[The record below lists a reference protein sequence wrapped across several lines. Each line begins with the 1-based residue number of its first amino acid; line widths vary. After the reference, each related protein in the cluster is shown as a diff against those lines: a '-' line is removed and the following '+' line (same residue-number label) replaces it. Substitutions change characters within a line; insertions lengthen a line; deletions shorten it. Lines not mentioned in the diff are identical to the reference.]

1 VKTVRQQARVPFSAD
16 QMFDLVNDV
25 ESYPRFLPWC
35 QKATIRFANENRV
48 EATLEVG
55 VRGATHR
62 FTTRNS
68 LERPNRIG
76 LELIEGPFRKLSGE
90 WRFDAPADQGCVVS
104 LNLDFEAS
112 SVPLRL
118 IFEILFEELI
128 RSQVQA
134 FVDRAESVYGHS

>member
-1 VKTVRQQARVPFSAD
+1 VKTVRQQARVRFSAD

-25 ESYPRFLPWC
+25 EAYPRFLPWC
-35 QKATIRFANENRV
+35 QKATIRFANESRV

-55 VRGATHR
+55 VRGVTHR

-68 LERPNRIG
+68 LDRPARIG
-76 LELIEGPFRKLSGE
+76 IELIEGPFRKLGGE
-90 WRFDAPADQGCVVS
+90 WRFEPRDDQGCTVS

-112 SVPLRL
+112 SVPLRFV
-118 IFEILFEELI
+118 FEILFEELV

-134 FVDRAESVYGHS
+134 FVDRAESVYGRS